1 MAEVKKMNI
10 LTEDVN
16 GENIQDVIANSSKVT
31 EEIAEEAAKKI
42 AERRKEKLTR
52 DLVNVVQ
59 KSEYTVSSAVLQVRR
74 SNRTNQRIKQYLKDL
89 AALKEDVVN
98 GKKPVSAWEE
108 EARNLKKQYDKDLIE
123 IGKDIDKSLGELNG
137 LFPDSWNWRYNEL
150 VPGIN
155 KQLIQNK

>member
-89 AALKEDVVN
+89 ATLKEDVVN
-98 GKKPVSAWEE
+98 GKKPVSAWDE

-123 IGKDIDKSLGELNG
+123 AGKDIDKSQRELDD
-137 LFPDSWNWRYNEL
+137 LFPDSWSWRYNEL

-155 KQLIQNK
+155 K

>member
-1 MAEVKKMNI
+1 MAETKKMNI
-10 LTEDVN
+10 LMEDVN
-16 GENIQDVIANSSKVT
+16 GENIQDVITNSSKVT

-42 AERRKEKLTR
+42 AERRKEKLTK

-59 KSEYTVSSAVLQVRR
+59 KSEYTVSSAILQVRR

-89 AALKEDVVN
+89 ATLKEDVVN
-98 GKKPVSAWEE
+98 GKKPVSAWDE

-123 IGKDIDKSLGELNG
+123 VGKDIDKSQRELDV
-137 LFPDSWNWRYNEL
+137 LFPDSWSWRYNEL

-155 KQLIQNK
+155 K

>member
-42 AERRKEKLTR
+42 ADRRKEKLTR

-123 IGKDIDKSLGELNG
+123 IGKDIDKSLSELNE

-155 KQLIQNK
+155 K

>member
-123 IGKDIDKSLGELNG
+123 IGKDIDKSLGELNV

-155 KQLIQNK
+155 K

>member
-10 LTEDVN
+10 LMEDVN

-42 AERRKEKLTR
+42 AERRKEKLTK
-52 DLVNVVQ
+52 DLVAVVQ

-108 EARNLKKQYDKDLIE
+108 EAHNLKKQYDKDLIE
-123 IGKDIDKSLGELNG
+123 TGKDIDKSQRELDN

-155 KQLIQNK
+155 K

>member
-1 MAEVKKMNI
+1 MAETKKMNI
-10 LTEDVN
+10 LMEDVN

-42 AERRKEKLTR
+42 ADRRKEKLTR

-123 IGKDIDKSLGELNG
+123 IGKDIDKSQKELDD
-137 LFPDSWNWRYNEL
+137 LFPDSWSWRYNEL
-150 VPGIN
+150 VPGISR
-155 KQLIQNK
+155 

>member
-42 AERRKEKLTR
+42 AERRKEKLTK
-52 DLVNVVQ
+52 DLVAVVQ

-89 AALKEDVVN
+89 AALKEEIVS
-98 GKKPVSAWEE
+98 GKKPVSAWKEE
-108 EARNLKKQYDKDLIE
+108 VYNLKKQYDKDLIE
-123 IGKDIDKSLGELNG
+123 IGKDIDKSLNELNE
-137 LFPDSWNWRYNEL
+137 LFPDTWQWRYDDL
-150 VPGIN
+150 VPN
-155 KQLIQNK
+155 TNR

>member
-42 AERRKEKLTR
+42 AERRKEKLTK
-52 DLVNVVQ
+52 DLVAVVQ

-123 IGKDIDKSLGELNG
+123 TGKDIDKSQRELDD
-137 LFPDSWNWRYNEL
+137 LFPDSWSWRYNEL
-150 VPGIN
+150 VPGISR
-155 KQLIQNK
+155 

>member
-42 AERRKEKLTR
+42 AERRKEKLTK
-52 DLVNVVQ
+52 DLVAVVQ
-59 KSEYTVSSAVLQVRR
+59 KSEYTLSSAVLQVRR

-123 IGKDIDKSLGELNG
+123 TGKDIDKSQRELDD

-155 KQLIQNK
+155 K

>member
-42 AERRKEKLTR
+42 AERRKEKLTK
-52 DLVNVVQ
+52 DLVAVVQ

-89 AALKEDVVN
+89 TALKEEVVN
-98 GKKPVSAWEE
+98 GKKSVSAWEE

-123 IGKDIDKSLGELNG
+123 TGKDIDKSQKELDD
-137 LFPDSWNWRYNEL
+137 LFPDSWSWRYSEL
-150 VPGIN
+150 VPGISR
-155 KQLIQNK
+155 

>member
-10 LTEDVN
+10 LTEDIN

-123 IGKDIDKSLGELNG
+123 IGKDIDKSLSELNE

-155 KQLIQNK
+155 K

>member
-10 LTEDVN
+10 LMEDVN

-42 AERRKEKLTR
+42 AERRKEKLTK
-52 DLVNVVQ
+52 DLVAVVQ

-123 IGKDIDKSLGELNG
+123 TGKDIDNSQRELDN
-137 LFPDSWNWRYNEL
+137 LFPDSWSWRYNEL

-155 KQLIQNK
+155 K

>member
-123 IGKDIDKSLGELNG
+123 IGKDIDKSLGELNE
-137 LFPDSWNWRYNEL
+137 LFQDSWNWRYNEL
-150 VPGIN
+150 VPGMN
-155 KQLIQNK
+155 K

>member
-10 LTEDVN
+10 LMEDVN

-42 AERRKEKLTR
+42 AERRKEKLTK
-52 DLVNVVQ
+52 DLVAVVQ

-123 IGKDIDKSLGELNG
+123 TGKDIDKSQRELDN

-150 VPGIN
+150 VPSIN
-155 KQLIQNK
+155 K

>member
-89 AALKEDVVN
+89 ATLKEDIVN

-123 IGKDIDKSLGELNG
+123 IGKDIDKSLSELNE
-137 LFPDSWNWRYNEL
+137 LFPDSWNWRYSEL

-155 KQLIQNK
+155 K

>member
-123 IGKDIDKSLGELNG
+123 IGKDIDKSLSELNE

-155 KQLIQNK
+155 K

>member
-10 LTEDVN
+10 LIEDVN

-42 AERRKEKLTR
+42 AERRKEKLTK
-52 DLVNVVQ
+52 DLVAVVQ

-123 IGKDIDKSLGELNG
+123 TGKDIDKSQRELDN

-155 KQLIQNK
+155 K

>member
-10 LTEDVN
+10 LMEDVN

-42 AERRKEKLTR
+42 AERRKEKLTK
-52 DLVNVVQ
+52 DLVAVVQ

-89 AALKEDVVN
+89 AVLKEDVVN

-123 IGKDIDKSLGELNG
+123 TGKDIDKSQRELDN

-150 VPGIN
+150 VPGID
-155 KQLIQNK
+155 K

>member
-1 MAEVKKMNI
+1 MAETKKMNI

-123 IGKDIDKSLGELNG
+123 IGKDIDKSLSELNE

-155 KQLIQNK
+155 K

>member
-1 MAEVKKMNI
+1 MAEKKMNI
-10 LTEDVN
+10 LMEDVN

-52 DLVNVVQ
+52 ALVNVVQ

-123 IGKDIDKSLGELNG
+123 IGKDIDKSLSELNE

-155 KQLIQNK
+155 K

>member
-10 LTEDVN
+10 LMEDVN

-123 IGKDIDKSLGELNG
+123 IGKDIDKSLSELNE

-155 KQLIQNK
+155 K

>member
-1 MAEVKKMNI
+1 MAETKKMNI
-10 LTEDVN
+10 LMEDVN

-123 IGKDIDKSLGELNG
+123 IGKDIDKSLSELNE

-155 KQLIQNK
+155 K

>member
-1 MAEVKKMNI
+1 MAETKKMNI

-98 GKKPVSAWEE
+98 GNKPVSAWEE
-108 EARNLKKQYDKDLIE
+108 VARNLKKQYDKDLIE
-123 IGKDIDKSLGELNG
+123 IGKDIDKSLGELNE

-155 KQLIQNK
+155 K

>member
-123 IGKDIDKSLGELNG
+123 IGKDIDKSLSELNE

-150 VPGIN
+150 VPGVN
-155 KQLIQNK
+155 K

>member
-42 AERRKEKLTR
+42 AERRKERLTR

-123 IGKDIDKSLGELNG
+123 IGKDIDKSLSELNE

-155 KQLIQNK
+155 K

>member
-1 MAEVKKMNI
+1 MAETKKMNI
-10 LTEDVN
+10 LMEDVN

-89 AALKEDVVN
+89 ATLKEDVVN
-98 GKKPVSAWEE
+98 GKKPVSAWDE

-123 IGKDIDKSLGELNG
+123 AGKDIDKSQRELDD
-137 LFPDSWNWRYNEL
+137 LFPDSWSWRYNEL

-155 KQLIQNK
+155 K

>member
-42 AERRKEKLTR
+42 AERRKEKLTK
-52 DLVNVVQ
+52 DLVAVVQ

-123 IGKDIDKSLGELNG
+123 TGKDIDKSQRELDD

-155 KQLIQNK
+155 K